1 MLLAKV
7 NFEIA
12 FAHLFNRRRQSLVSV
27 LGVALGVGFFIATS
41 SLMQGSENDFV
52 GRLVDSQP
60 HITVKDEFREPARQP
75 VFMVHEQG
83 AVSLKG
89 VKPREY
95 LRGVKDYAGKLD
107 QLRAVPGVIAAPA
120 LSGASIVRYGGEE
133 RNVTVLGIDP
143 DVEPRLT
150 TIEEDMRE
158 GSLDALKT
166 TANGIVIGRGLSDIL
181 QLKIG
186 DLASVIAPSGNTVL
200 MKVVGIF
207 RAGNILLDEGQAYVL
222 LKDAQVLLNKP
233 NIADRVR
240 IKLPDPNQ
248 ALAFSRQL
256 EQRWGYKAE
265 SWQEVNEDILGLF
278 VVRNAILYA
287 IVGAIMVVA
296 SFGIFNIISTVVME
310 KRRDIAILMSMGFRA
325 ADIRAIFLVQGFLV
339 GVIGMLLGWAVG
351 WGLISVLASIEFDV
365 EGLIDAQGFPLD
377 FGLTQFAIGGAFA
390 LVSAVAAAWLPAHK
404 ASQVRPV
411 DIIRGA
417 A

>member
-1 MLLAKV
+1 MLFSRV
-7 NFEIA
+7 NFQIA
-12 FAHLFNRRRQSLVSV
+12 FAHLMNRRRQSLVSV
-27 LGVALGVGFFIATS
+27 LGVALGVGFFIGTS

-52 GRLVDSQP
+52 SRLVDSQP

-75 VFMVHEQG
+75 LFMIFQDG
-83 AVSLKG
+83 AVALKG

-95 LRGVKDYAGKLD
+95 LRGIKNYKGKLE
-107 QLRAVPGVIAAPA
+107 QLEAIEGVIAAPG

-133 RNVTVLGIDP
+133 RNVSILGIDP

-166 TANGIVIGRGLSDIL
+166 TADGIVIGKGLSDRL
-181 QLKIG
+181 QLRMG
-186 DLASVIAPSGNTVL
+186 DLASVIAPSGNVVL

-207 RAGNILLDEGQAYVL
+207 RAGNVLLDEGQAYVL
-222 LKDAQVLLNKP
+222 LKDAQVLFNKP
-233 NIADRVR
+233 NIADRLR
-240 IKLPDPNQ
+240 IKLPDPNA
-248 ALAFSRQL
+248 ALEFSRQL
-256 EQRWGYKAE
+256 EQRWEYKAE

-278 VVRNAILYA
+278 VVRNAILYS
-287 IVGAIMVVA
+287 IVSAIMIVA

-325 ADIRAIFLVQGFLV
+325 RDIRAIFLIQGFVV
-339 GVIGMLLGWAVG
+339 GIIGMLTGWGIGV
-351 WGLISVLASIEFDV
+351 GLISILASIEFDV

-377 FGLTQFAIGGAFA
+377 YGFTQFVIAGIFA
-390 LVSAVAAAWLPAHK
+390 LASAVLAAWLPAHR